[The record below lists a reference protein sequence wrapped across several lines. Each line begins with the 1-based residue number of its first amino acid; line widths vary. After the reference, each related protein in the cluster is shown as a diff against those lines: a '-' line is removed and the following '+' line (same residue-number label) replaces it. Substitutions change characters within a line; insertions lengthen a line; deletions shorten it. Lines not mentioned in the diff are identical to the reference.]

1 MTTPAMPV
9 LGDVVAGKYRI
20 ERVAGEGGMGVVF
33 AAQHMVL
40 GQRVAIKVLFAEA
53 AARPDAIERF
63 AREVQAAARIKSPHV
78 AHVLD
83 AGATESGLP
92 FLAMEFLEGKNLEE
106 LLEERKTPLP
116 VQEVANY
123 ILQALEAVGHAHAL
137 GIVHRDLK
145 PPNLFVA
152 ERPDGSSILKIL
164 DFGISKTR
172 TATRKDKVITGGQTV
187 LGSPAYM
194 SPEQLRNAS
203 DIDARADIWSLG
215 AVMYELSTCALPF
228 DADGVGELFAAV
240 LEREPVPPCSRN
252 ANLPPAF
259 GDLILKCLRKK
270 PEDRFDNAAELAQ
283 ALAPYATDE
292 YRAIAERL
300 EQLHARASESK
311 LQSEPE
317 PADTDY
323 IVRQLTE
330 PISSRVPLAS
340 ILGTEAAPKPPPS
353 SNTVG
358 RRSRSVLGV
367 AVAFGVALSVTAGL
381 GALVRSREKS
391 KPSGAVIT
399 PRDSAA
405 VPATASAKILPSAST
420 PASSELVVADAGP
433 ALDLDASALAPSASV
448 RRTNPPP
455 KRPLRPK
462 FLSTPD

>member
-1 MTTPAMPV
+1 MPV
-9 LGDVVAGKYRI
+9 PGDVVAGKYRI

-40 GQRVAIKVLFAEA
+40 GQRVALKVLFAEA
-53 AARPDAIERF
+53 AARSDAIERF

-92 FLAMEFLEGKNLEE
+92 FLAMELLEGKNLEE
-106 LLEERKTPLP
+106 LLEERKAPLP

-123 ILQALEAVGHAHAL
+123 MLQALEAVGHAHAL

-152 ERPDGSSILKIL
+152 ERPDGSSVLKIL

-252 ANLPPAF
+252 PELPTAF
-259 GDLILKCLRKK
+259 GDLILRCLRKK
-270 PEDRFDNAAELAQ
+270 PEDRFANAAELAQ
-283 ALAPYATDE
+283 ALVPYATDE
-292 YRAIAERL
+292 YRGIAERL

-330 PISSRVPLAS
+330 PISARVPLAS
-340 ILGTEAAPKPPPS
+340 IVGTEAAPKPPAPA
-353 SNTVG
+353 NTVA

-367 AVAFGVALSVTAGL
+367 AVAFGVAIAFTAGL
-381 GALVRSREKS
+381 GALVRSRGNAQS
-391 KPSGAVIT
+391 GGAVIA
-399 PRDSAA
+399 PRESAS
-405 VPATASAKILPSAST
+405 VTASA
-420 PASSELVVADAGP
+420 ASSVPLVASAEPLVQDAGTAVEP
-433 ALDLDASALAPSASV
+433 DASAQAAPSASV

-455 KRPLRPK
+455 KRPVRPK